1 MEDQDAGSSCRGKV
15 RCIVLGQERGRA
27 CHARSR
33 IIWPCACFPF
43 ITALPCRHAHNKL
56 RCLKTKDYGTPPSAH
71 KLEFFFWREGQVMSV
86 PCRGDHGHG
95 GPGTT
100 PGAMVGRRGQEG
112 GPAEERV
119 ASAVALAGA
128 AFSRALVPSALTPA
142 RPSHT
147 ALFQH
152 AAPCHCRRPPPV
164 HAMLHATPSCITR
177 IAQGLAVVLAA
188 SCSVRAERVDG
199 CEGDCVNGA
208 GTYTFPDG
216 TVYTVRACV
225 RLCVWCVE
233 T

>member
-1 MEDQDAGSSCRGKV
+1 
-15 RCIVLGQERGRA
+15 
-27 CHARSR
+27 
-33 IIWPCACFPF
+33 
-43 ITALPCRHAHNKL
+43 
-56 RCLKTKDYGTPPSAH
+56 
-71 KLEFFFWREGQVMSV
+71 
-86 PCRGDHGHG
+86 
-95 GPGTT
+95 
-100 PGAMVGRRGQEG
+100 MVGRRGQEG

-225 RLCVWCVE
+225 RLCVWKPDPCWRLRDARPHARTHACTQHARMQHARMHARAHSHLFHVR
-233 T
+233 